1 MASTEPSFKRR
12 RASLWLRTMLKV
24 PSLVYR
30 GPLAELMR
38 SRCVLLLT
46 TRGRKTG
53 QPRTGAVSFM
63 PVEDHFVVFS
73 GWGVGSNWFK
83 NIRANPEVT
92 VRVGRQQLRATAR
105 VVEDP
110 ERRRQLML
118 QMQARSSG
126 CGPPRP
132 MRPLLKLTRIFDY
145 QGEIDMGVAAG
156 ASFPVVEIFPHTD

>member
-1 MASTEPSFKRR
+1 MAAPEPSFRR
-12 RASLWLRTMLKV
+12 KRASPLLRTMLKV
-24 PSLVYR
+24 PALVYR
-30 GPLAELMR
+30 GPLAELLR

-132 MRPLLKLTRIFDY
+132 MRPLLKLTRILDY
-145 QGEIDMGVAAG
+145 QGEIDMAVAAG
-156 ASFPVVEIFPHTD
+156 TSFPVVEIFPHTG

>member
-1 MASTEPSFKRR
+1 MASAEPSFRRR
-12 RASLWLRTMLKV
+12 RASLVLQTMLKV
-24 PSLVYR
+24 PTLVYR

-38 SRCVLLLT
+38 ARCVLLLT

-53 QPRTGAVSFM
+53 LPRTGAVSFM
-63 PVEDHFVVFS
+63 PLGDNFVVFS
-73 GWGVGSNWFK
+73 GWGVGSNWFQ

-92 VRVGRQQLRATAR
+92 VRVGRQRLRATAR

-132 MRPLLKLTRIFDY
+132 MRPLLKLTRILDY
-145 QGEIDMGVAAG
+145 QGEIDMAVAAG
-156 ASFPVVEIFPHTD
+156 GTFPVVEIVPHAP